1 MKKPALCLIAFSALG
16 LGGCSFESFG
26 ADDDRTEV
34 EIMTGKV
41 EINDA
46 FEELAREYEEENPDV
61 KIQITSV
68 GGGSDYL
75 GTLKSRFSSG
85 DAPDVFSV
93 AGPRELQQFDQYV
106 KDLSDTESA
115 ETALDGSL
123 EQVSEG
129 EKVYGL
135 PFNYEGYGL
144 IYNKRIFEEA
154 GVNADE
160 IQSYEDLEAAVQ
172 TMDSQ
177 KEELGIDGVFAF
189 PGKEGWVIGGDL
201 ANAYLSP
208 EFDESGTKAYE
219 AETVDFEREDEYQR
233 MFDLQAENSITPVL
247 SMSYAQQVEEY
258 FAQGDAAIIQQ
269 GNWVYPSLAQA
280 DEEFAN
286 EDIGMMPIPV
296 EGHEGEIP
304 VGVPNYWA
312 VNKDNDDQST
322 QEAEAFLDWMN
333 NSEAGKDAV
342 MNDFNFVPAYEG
354 YDTSQISDP
363 LSQQVNESIE
373 NDETLNWIKLSFP
386 NAWDGFIG
394 SQMQRY
400 LSGDYTWDEAIEASK
415 EEWKEERATE

>member
-1 MKKPALCLIAFSALG
+1 MKKPALCLIAFSVFG
-16 LGGCSFESFG
+16 LGGCSFESLG
-26 ADDDRTEV
+26 ADDDRTEI

-46 FEELAREYEEENPDV
+46 FEELARKYEEENPNV
-61 KIQITSV
+61 SIQITSV
-68 GGGSDYL
+68 GGGTDYI

-93 AGPRELQQFDQYV
+93 GGAKEIQQFDQYV
-106 KDLSDTESA
+106 KDLSDTKSA
-115 ETALDGSL
+115 ETALDGTL

-129 EKVYGL
+129 DEVYGL

-160 IQSYEDLEAAVQ
+160 IQTYEDLEEAVQ
-172 TMDSQ
+172 TMDNQ
-177 KEELGIDGVFAF
+177 KEELDIDGVFAF
-189 PGKEGWVIGGDL
+189 PGKEPWVIGGDL
-201 ANAYLSP
+201 GNVYLSP
-208 EFDESGTKAYE
+208 EFDESGTKAFE
-219 AETVDFEREDEYQR
+219 AETVDFDREEEYQR
-233 MFDLQAENSITPVL
+233 MFDLQADYSITPVL
-247 SMSYAQQVEEY
+247 SMTYAQQVEEY
-258 FAQGDAAIIQQ
+258 FAQGDTAIIQQ

-296 EGHEGEIP
+296 EGHQGELP

-312 VNKDNDDQST
+312 VNKENDEKSIR
-322 QEAEAFLDWMN
+322 EAEAFLDWMN
-333 NSEAGKDAV
+333 NSETGKDAV
-342 MNDFNFVPAYEG
+342 LNDFNFVPAYED
-354 YDTSQISDP
+354 YETSQISDP

-373 NDETLNWIKLSFP
+373 NEETLNWIKLSYP
-386 NAWDGFIG
+386 NAWDIFLG

-400 LSGDYTWDEAIEASK
+400 ISGDYTWKEAIEASK
-415 EEWKEERATE
+415 DQWKEERSAD